1 METQLTEVMIKQRI
15 KEIIFETTNI
25 KPETINDGDAFVADL
40 GLDSLTLME
49 IGVDIDQEYGLD
61 MSDDDMKGLTSVQA
75 SAELVLAALSVT
87 A

>member
-1 METQLTEVMIKQRI
+1 MATISLKHIKNRI
-15 KEIIFETTNI
+15 KEIVFEATNLE
-25 KPETINDGDAFVADL
+25 PENIADDANFVTDL

-61 MSDDDMKGLTSVQA
+61 LQDHEMKLLADVNA
-75 SAELVLAALSVT
+75 SAALVLEKLSQAV